1 MTSSLFCPPS
11 HTRALFLACRLHSA
25 TVMIVQNQEIPAD
38 AILLYS
44 SHPKGV
50 CFVETASLD
59 GETSLKVK
67 VSPAAL
73 QVAVRE
79 RATRKH
85 GDDQSHGMLSVAIGS
100 SSGQLAPAA
109 SPLESRPAAAA
120 NSSVAAPDVA
130 RVLSKL
136 RGRVRCEAPN
146 AQFDQFKGRLT
157 IEGVDGFF
165 SELASRDET
174 SLDSSHLLLRGTVVK
189 NTAFVFALVAYTGV
203 ESKIRKNCERVGA
216 ETSSQSRLML
226 IMNRLICFQFFA
238 QLVRW
243 SNSVSMHLPLEFSS
257 FCSVHFG
264 ACAMFRTPDILRCC
278 RHLGEHRG
286 IRLDVG
292 NNRFS
297 AATALTGAPGTTRG
311 ISRRLVLEAER
322 VRVD

>member
-1 MTSSLFCPPS
+1 MTSSLHCPPS
-11 HTRALFLACRLHSA
+11 HTHALLFLSIPSA
-25 TVMIVQNQEIPAD
+25 TVMILQNQEIPAD
-38 AILLYS
+38 AILLCS
-44 SHPKGV
+44 SHPKGI

-67 VSPAAL
+67 SSPAAL

-85 GDDQSHGMLSVAIGS
+85 GDDQSRGILNAAVGS
-100 SSGQLAPAA
+100 NSDQLVSSA
-109 SPLESRPAAAA
+109 SSLESRPAAA

-136 RGRVRCEAPN
+136 RGRIRCEAPN

-203 ESKIRKNCERVGA
+203 ESKIRKNCERAGA
-216 ETSSQSRLML
+216 EPSSQSRLML
-226 IMNRLICFQFFA
+226 IMNRLICFQFVA
-238 QLVRW
+238 QLVRFHIT
-243 SNSVSMHLPLEFSS
+243 VSTLWHMEYSS
-257 FCSVHFG
+257 FRSVHFG
-264 ACAMFRTPDILRCC
+264 LRNDSLSRYSAPLPPSLRAP
-278 RHLGEHRG
+278 RHP
-286 IRLDVG
+286 
-292 NNRFS
+292 S
-297 AATALTGAPGTTRG
+297 
-311 ISRRLVLEAER
+311 
-322 VRVD
+322 